1 MCCITVGLLW
11 GSMNLHRSWWKR
23 ILRDLIVWPSWK
35 VWTLEAVITEP
46 HLHSVQLLVSCS
58 SMPYLNVGKSQ
69 KGWWFVENML
79 SGVCLTFVRCWM
91 VLRWVESVLGERS
104 KQVWALNKIVVDF
117 LTSKVNFNQV
127 LIFQHLKCDL
137 LPAWLFFKM
146 WQFNSSQAE
155 FLKKH
160 RSCNVWYC
168 VRKLDN

>member
-1 MCCITVGLLW
+1 MEENTQRFDSL
-11 GSMNLHRSWWKR
+11 
-23 ILRDLIVWPSWK
+23 
-35 VWTLEAVITEP
+35 A
-46 HLHSVQLLVSCS
+46 LVKGVNTWSCNNRATFTFS
-58 SMPYLNVGKSQ
+58 SAFSLMFFHALQSQ

-91 VLRWVESVLGERS
+91 ALRWVESVLGERS

-137 LPAWLFFKM
+137 SPAWLFFKM

>member
-1 MCCITVGLLW
+1 MEENTQRFDSLALVKGVNTWSCNNRATFTFSSAFSLMFFYALL
-11 GSMNLHRSWWKR
+11 KC
-23 ILRDLIVWPSWK
+23 
-35 VWTLEAVITEP
+35 
-46 HLHSVQLLVSCS
+46 LLV
-58 SMPYLNVGKSQ
+58 P
-69 KGWWFVENML
+69 KGMMVCREYVVWCLLDFCKML
-79 SGVCLTFVRCWM
+79 DGI
-91 VLRWVESVLGERS
+91 RWVESVLGERS

-137 LPAWLFFKM
+137 SPAWLFFKM

>member
-1 MCCITVGLLW
+1 MEENTQRFDSLALVKGVNTWSCNNRATFTFSSAFSLMFFHALL
-11 GSMNLHRSWWKR
+11 KC
-23 ILRDLIVWPSWK
+23 
-35 VWTLEAVITEP
+35 
-46 HLHSVQLLVSCS
+46 LLV
-58 SMPYLNVGKSQ
+58 P
-69 KGWWFVENML
+69 KGMMVCREYVVWCLLDFCKML
-79 SGVCLTFVRCWM
+79 DGI
-91 VLRWVESVLGERS
+91 RWVESVLGERS

-137 LPAWLFFKM
+137 SPTWLFFKM

-160 RSCNVWYC
+160 HSCNVWYC

>member
-1 MCCITVGLLW
+1 MEENTQRFDSMALMKGVNTWSCNNRATFTFSSAFSLIFFYALLKC
-11 GSMNLHRSWWKR
+11 R
-23 ILRDLIVWPSWK
+23 
-35 VWTLEAVITEP
+35 
-46 HLHSVQLLVSCS
+46 LV
-58 SMPYLNVGKSQ
+58 P

-91 VLRWVESVLGERS
+91 ALRWVESVLGERS

-137 LPAWLFFKM
+137 SPAWLFFKM

>member
-1 MCCITVGLLW
+1 MEENTQRFDSLALVKGVNTWSCNNRATFTFSSAFSLMFFHALL
-11 GSMNLHRSWWKR
+11 KC
-23 ILRDLIVWPSWK
+23 
-35 VWTLEAVITEP
+35 
-46 HLHSVQLLVSCS
+46 LLV
-58 SMPYLNVGKSQ
+58 P
-69 KGWWFVENML
+69 KGMMVCREYVV
-79 SGVCLTFVRCWM
+79 GVCLTFVRCWM

-137 LPAWLFFKM
+137 SPAWLFFKM

>member
-1 MCCITVGLLW
+1 MEENTQRFDSLALVKGVNTWSCNNRATFTFSSAFSLMFLSHALL
-11 GSMNLHRSWWKR
+11 KC
-23 ILRDLIVWPSWK
+23 
-35 VWTLEAVITEP
+35 
-46 HLHSVQLLVSCS
+46 LLV
-58 SMPYLNVGKSQ
+58 P
-69 KGWWFVENML
+69 KGMMVCREYVVWCLLDFCKML
-79 SGVCLTFVRCWM
+79 DGI
-91 VLRWVESVLGERS
+91 RWVESVLGERS

-137 LPAWLFFKM
+137 SPVWLFFKM